1 MNSGNFMERY
11 LTPIAV
17 ILAAVIIAGA
27 FIFGRGGAAVQK
39 AATNSNGQTAQAVD
53 IKSLKTDN
61 EPYIGNA
68 NAPVTMAVFFDYQ
81 CPYCKQLDQTVMSQ
95 IITNYVQAGKVKV
108 VFKDFQFLGNDSIA
122 GAEFGRAVW
131 EAYPAQ
137 YGAWLTAM
145 FSAQDQEGDKGFG
158 NQATIVAMVKTQFPT
173 MDTTKLVNLIT
184 TNKAKYDAAID
195 ADRAEGASYGIQ
207 GTPSV
212 IVGTTLL
219 QGAQT
224 YQAVASL
231 LDAQLK
237 K

>member
-1 MNSGNFMERY
+1 MERY

-27 FIFGRGGAAVQK
+27 FIFGHGGQAVQK
-39 AATNSNGQTAQAVD
+39 AATSANGQAGQTVD
-53 IKSLKTDN
+53 IKNVKTDN
-61 EPYIGNA
+61 EPYVGNA

-81 CPYCKQLDQTVMSQ
+81 CPYCKQLDLTVLSQ
-95 IITNYVQAGKVKV
+95 ILTNYVQTGKVKI

-145 FSAQDQEGDKGFG
+145 FNAQDEEGDKGFG
-158 NQATIVAMVKTQFPT
+158 NQATIVAMVKAQFPT

-184 TNKAKYDAAID
+184 TNKAKYDAEID
-195 ADRAEGASYGIQ
+195 ADRAEGASFGIQ

-224 YQAVASL
+224 YQAVSSL
-231 LDAQLK
+231 IDGQLK

>member
-1 MNSGNFMERY
+1 MNSGNNY
-11 LTPIAV
+11 LIPVA
-17 ILAAVIIAGA
+17 IIAG
-27 FIFGRGGAAVQK
+27 FIIVAMVLLFTLGGSRAVQQ
-39 AATNSNGQTAQAVD
+39 AATTGQQAAAPAVD
-53 IKSLKTDN
+53 IKNLKTNN
-61 EPYIGNA
+61 EPYIGSA
-68 NAPVTMAVFFDYQ
+68 SAPVTMAVFFDYQ
-81 CPYCKQLDQTVMSQ
+81 CPYCKQLDLTVMPQ
-95 IITNYVQAGKVKV
+95 IIANYVQTGKVKV

-145 FSAQDQEGDKGFG
+145 FNAQDEEGDKGFG

-173 MDTTKLVNLIT
+173 MDTTKLVNLIS
-184 TNKAKYDAAID
+184 TNKAKYDAEID

-207 GTPSV
+207 GTPSI
-212 IVGTTLL
+212 IVGNTLL

-224 YQAVASL
+224 YQTVANL
-231 LDAQLK
+231 VDAQLK